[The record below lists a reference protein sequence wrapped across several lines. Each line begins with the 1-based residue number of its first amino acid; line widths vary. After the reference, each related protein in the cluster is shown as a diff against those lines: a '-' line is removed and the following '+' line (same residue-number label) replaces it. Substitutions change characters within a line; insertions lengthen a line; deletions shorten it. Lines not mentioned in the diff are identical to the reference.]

1 MRRAVRPGDCLFIQR
16 YTSGLRLV
24 MMRSVVAAPILEIDA
39 DRPNPRH
46 VQRALAVLQGGGLL
60 AYPTDT
66 YYGIG
71 CDLLNRRA
79 IDRLYALKGRD
90 RKKPLS
96 FLCPDLS
103 DVARYGRVTNFAY
116 RTMRHLTPGPFTFIL
131 EATREVPDMMMT
143 RQKQVGIR
151 VPDAPF
157 ARALA
162 KELGRPIVTT
172 SASDPEGNV
181 LVDAREIKEKLGHGL
196 DLILDGGVMQNEP
209 STVISLVGDQI
220 EVLRQ
225 GKGRIDAR

>member
-1 MRRAVRPGDCLFIQR
+1 M
-16 YTSGLRLV
+16 S
-24 MMRSVVAAPILEIDA
+24 APILEIDA

-46 VQRALAVLQGGGLL
+46 LQRALAVLQAGGLV

-66 YYGIG
+66 YFGVG
-71 CDLLNRRA
+71 CDLQNRRA
-79 IDRLYALKGRD
+79 IERLYVLKARD
-90 RKKPLS
+90 RKKPFS

-116 RTMRHLTPGPFTFIL
+116 RTMRHLTPGAFTFIL

-162 KELGRPIVTT
+162 RELGRPLVTT
-172 SASDPEGNV
+172 SATDPEGNV

-196 DLILDGGVMQNEP
+196 DLILDGGLMQNEA
-209 STVISLVGDQI
+209 STVVSLVGDQI

-225 GKGRIDAR
+225 GKGHLEER

>member
-1 MRRAVRPGDCLFIQR
+1 M
-16 YTSGLRLV
+16 S
-24 MMRSVVAAPILEIDA
+24 APILEVDA
-39 DRPNPRH
+39 RRPNPRH
-46 VQRALAVLQGGGLL
+46 VQRALQILQQGGLI

-66 YYGIG
+66 YFGIG

-79 IDRLYALKGRD
+79 IGRLYALKARD
-90 RKKPLS
+90 RKKPLA

-103 DVARYGRVTNFAY
+103 DVAKYGHVSTFAY
-116 RTMRHLTPGPFTFIL
+116 RLMRRLTPGPFTFVL
-131 EATREVPDMMMT
+131 EATRAVPDMMMT

-157 ARALA
+157 ARQLA
-162 KELGRPIVTT
+162 EELGRPLVTS

-209 STVISLVGDQI
+209 STVVSLVGDRI

-225 GKGRIDAR
+225 GKGELDR